1 MEVTLDRSVVFEDF
15 YRAEHDNVLRAVL
28 YTVGDPDLALEATDE
43 AFARGFER
51 WPEVSRATNPAG
63 WTYRVALNLARNRL
77 RRISLERRRPI
88 RTPDWLAPTDVAD
101 PAMGRALAH
110 LDLEQRAVVVLR
122 FHLDWSTEQ
131 VATALGVSPG
141 TVKSRLH
148 RALKHLA
155 KALEDQG

>member
-28 YTVGDPDLALEATDE
+28 YTVGDPDLALETADE
-43 AFARGFER
+43 AFARAFER
-51 WPEVSRATNPAG
+51 WAEVSRAANPSG

-88 RTPDWLAPTDVAD
+88 RSPEWTSPTEVVD
-101 PAMGRALAH
+101 PALARALAH
-110 LDLEQRAVVVLR
+110 LHLDQRAVVVLR
-122 FHLDWSTEQ
+122 FHLDWSTDQ
-131 VATALGVSPG
+131 VATALGVSTG

-155 KALEDQG
+155 NELEDKG